1 MLCIKPLPA
10 DAGRFGRVCFDVL
23 KYGVL
28 IHRPACGAEITPS
41 PEMTAPVSLLQFG
54 KLHLDFARSA
64 SLHTPHDITH
74 RMVGWDRNEHV
85 DMVRGQHPLDDGDPN
100 FLAYLSGNLA
110 NSLPDRA
117 CQHLLT
123 VLGDPDEVVAVMIYR
138 VFSLVI
144 LHDLGTPVK

>member
-41 PEMTAPVSLLQFG
+41 PEMTAPVSLSQFG

-64 SLHTPHDITH
+64 SLDPPHDITH
-74 RMVGWDRNEHV
+74 RAVGWVRHEHV
-85 DMVRGQHPLDDGDPN
+85 DMVRGQYPLDDRDPN
-100 FLAYLSGNLA
+100 FLADLPRHLA
-110 NSLPDRA
+110 YSLPNRA
-117 CQHLLT
+117 RQHFVT
-123 VLGDPDEVVAVMIYR
+123 VLGDPDEMIAVMINR

-144 LHDLGTPVK
+144 LHDL

>member
-64 SLHTPHDITH
+64 SLDPPAEALGITTQTL
-74 RMVGWDRNEHV
+74 RRWIEYGRPIVGRKRKR
-85 DMVRGQHPLDDGDPN
+85 RGELRVKTIGGRYI
-100 FLAYLSGNLA
+100 FEAAS
-110 NSLPDRA
+110 DRA
-117 CQHLLT
+117 LAKHLN
-123 VLGDPDEVVAVMIYR
+123 DW
-138 VFSLVI
+138 S
-144 LHDLGTPVK
+144 